1 MAEIKKTANPAS
13 EPAKAVKKEEKAA
26 NETAATKTKPAP
38 KKTAKKAGGTAG
50 ANRSRKTECF
60 HADY

>member
-13 EPAKAVKKEEKAA
+13 EPAKAMKKEEKAA

-38 KKTAKKAGGTAG
+38 KKIDGRPGDVRAGCALLPGLFG
-50 ANRSRKTECF
+50 KNS
-60 HADY
+60 